1 MSTADTGN
9 TPPNDGTTTPPADGG
24 NTTPDYAGFA
34 SVEELVAAHKALQKP
49 TEPAKNADLAIKP
62 KGEEGDAG
70 VKSVLAAAG
79 LSQDDF
85 TKEFAET
92 GDLSEESRVKLE
104 KAGFDRATQDVYLD
118 GLKARRSSY
127 ETQLY
132 EGTKGKDGY
141 AAMTAWASQN
151 LSVADIDAFNAT
163 ISSGNAAQ
171 AKLAISGLVARM
183 NAGKATLLNGK
194 TGSAN
199 GVTGYASQ
207 AEVRTAV
214 NDPRYRTD
222 PAYRKAH
229 EARLM
234 ASTF

>member
-1 MSTADTGN
+1 MSTADPGS
-9 TPPNDGTTTPPADGG
+9 TPPNDGTAVPPADGG
-24 NTTPDYAGFA
+24 NAAPDYAGFA
-34 SVEELVAAHKALQKP
+34 SVEELVAAHKALKAP
-49 TEPAKNADLAIKP
+49 PEPSKNADLAIKP
-62 KGEEGDAG
+62 KDEAGDAG
-70 VKSVLAAAG
+70 VKSVLTAAG
-79 LSQDDF
+79 LNQDDF

-92 GDLSEESRVKLE
+92 GDLGKESRAKLE
-104 KAGFDRATQDVYLD
+104 KAGFDSATVDVYLD

-127 ETQLY
+127 EAQLY
-132 EGTKGKDGY
+132 EGTKGKEGY
-141 AAMTAWASQN
+141 AALTAWASQN
-151 LSVADIDAFNAT
+151 LSDGDIDAFNAT

-171 AKLAISGLVARM
+171 AKLAVAGLVARM

-194 TGSAN
+194 TSSAG
-199 GVTGYASQ
+199 GVTPYASQ

>member
-1 MSTADTGN
+1 MSTADSGN
-9 TPPNDGTTTPPADGG
+9 TTPNDGTTTPPADGG

-34 SVEELVAAHKALQKP
+34 SVEELVAAHKALKQP
-49 TEPAKNADLAIKP
+49 PEPAKNADLAIKP

-92 GDLSEESRVKLE
+92 GDLSEASRVKLE

-127 ETQLY
+127 EAQLY

-151 LSVADIDAFNAT
+151 LSEADIDAFNAT

-222 PAYRKAH
+222 PAYRKSH